1 MIAYHVVTER
11 PMQVGQQILFDEI
24 YDRIENCASLE
35 YVISELEKNKELLS
49 ISDMMKII
57 RYWNSF
63 KTQTQ

>member
-1 MIAYHVVTER
+1 MKTEK
-11 PMQVGQQILFDEI
+11 QILFDEI

-35 YVISELEKNKELLS
+35 YVISEMEKNKELLS